1 MWELVNTKDLVP
13 GEKYKMVHFENYQFI
28 FPWNREYHGRF
39 THMEYRQSYFD
50 VTYCYDYVTEEEI
63 PVKLNMRFNPCV
75 HVYKMVKTGQASM
88 ERRSYEML
96 MQLLIH
102 GMIAPAFL

>member
-39 THMEYRQSYFD
+39 THMEYRQSYF
-50 VTYCYDYVTEEEI
+50 E
-63 PVKLNMRFNPCV
+63 
-75 HVYKMVKTGQASM
+75 ASM